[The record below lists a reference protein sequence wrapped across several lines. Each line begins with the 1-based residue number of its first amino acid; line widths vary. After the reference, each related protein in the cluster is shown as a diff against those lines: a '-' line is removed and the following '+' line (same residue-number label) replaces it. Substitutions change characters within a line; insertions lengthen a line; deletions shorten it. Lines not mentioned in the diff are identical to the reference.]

1 MEKQN
6 RRIVHVLILMCFLF
20 LSIIVYLTYF
30 EIFEKDRIMSS
41 SYNRRQ
47 WEQEDTTQRGS
58 IVDRNGTVLA
68 YSNDVGGKQ
77 ERIYPYGR
85 LYSQVIGYNSRA
97 YGKSQLEA
105 QYNNELLNIWE
116 FSPITGLRNLLEGEQ
131 KTGNDL
137 YLTLDHKLQKKA
149 GQLLGSRKGAIV
161 VMRPRTGEILAM
173 VSKPDFD
180 PASAKLEQN
189 WQEMVE
195 SDDHPFL
202 PRATQGLYAPG
213 STFKVLISAAALEN
227 GAGSG
232 IYDDKGSIVIDG
244 MEIGNYGKE
253 AYGNIDMAGAFAVSS
268 NVVFAQI
275 GVELGEKNIR
285 DIAARAGMNRDIPF
299 DINTGTSRFPYK
311 TMGKT
316 ELAAVG
322 IGQGR
327 LQVTPLFMAMIASG
341 IANDGV
347 IMKPYIVE
355 RVVSTDDAVIR
366 TAQQEV
372 FSRLT
377 SPEIAAEVNRMMQ
390 GVVKTGTG
398 KSAAIKGVKVAGKS
412 GTAEN
417 ELSGIQKNREHAWFI
432 SFAPADD
439 PQVAVAVVLEYGGST
454 GGKAAAPIAREL
466 MRLSLSEG

>member
-6 RRIVHVLILMCFLF
+6 RRIIHVLIFMSFLF

-30 EIFEKDRIMSS
+30 EIFEKDSILTS

-47 WEQEDTTQRGS
+47 WEKEDTTQRGS
-58 IVDRNGTVLA
+58 ILDRNGTVLA
-68 YSNDVGGKQ
+68 YSKGTGSKQ
-77 ERIYPYGR
+77 ERVYPYGR

-105 QYNNELLNIWE
+105 KYNNELLNIWE
-116 FSPITGLRNLLEGEQ
+116 FSPVTGLSNLLKGEQ

-149 GQLLGSRKGAIV
+149 EELLGNKNGAIV
-161 VMRPRTGEILAM
+161 VMRPKTGEVLAM

-180 PASAKLEQN
+180 PSSAKLAQN

-195 SDDHPFL
+195 SADHPFL

-227 GAGSG
+227 GVGAG
-232 IYDDKGSIVIDG
+232 IYDDNGSIVING
-244 MEIGNYGKE
+244 MEISNYGKE
-253 AYGNIDMAGAFAVSS
+253 AFGKIDMTGALAVSS
-268 NVVFAQI
+268 NVVFSQI
-275 GVELGEKNIR
+275 GVALGEKNIR

-299 DINTGTSRFPYK
+299 DINASSSRFPYK

-316 ELAAVG
+316 DLAAVG

-327 LQVTPLFMAMIASG
+327 LQVTPLFMAMLASG

-347 IMKPYIVE
+347 IMKPYMVE
-355 RVVSTDDAVIR
+355 RVVSPNDTVIR
-366 TAQQEV
+366 TAQPEV

-377 SPEIAAEVNRMMQ
+377 SPEIAAQVNKMMQ
-390 GVVKTGTG
+390 SVVETGTG

-417 ELSGIQKNREHAWFI
+417 ELSGIQKNKEHAWFI

-439 PQVAVAVVLEYGGST
+439 PKVAVAVVLEYGGST
-454 GGKAAAPIAREL
+454 GGKAAAPIAREI

>member
-20 LSIIVYLTYF
+20 LSIIIYLTYF
-30 EIFEKDRIMSS
+30 EIFEKDRILSS

-47 WEQEDTTQRGS
+47 WEQEDTTRRGS
-58 IVDRNGTVLA
+58 ILDRNGTVLA
-68 YSNDVGGKQ
+68 YSKGDGSKQ
-77 ERIYPYGR
+77 ERTYPYGR
-85 LYSQVIGYNSRA
+85 LYSQVIGYNSRT

-116 FSPITGLRNLLEGEQ
+116 FSPITGLRNLLEGEK
-131 KTGNDL
+131 KTGNNL

-149 GQLLGSRKGAIV
+149 DQLLGSRKGAIV
-161 VMRPRTGEILAM
+161 VMRPKTGEVLAM
-173 VSKPDFD
+173 VSKPDFE
-180 PASAKLEQN
+180 PGSAKLEQN

-195 SDDHPFL
+195 AEDHPFL

-227 GAGSG
+227 GVGLG
-232 IYDDKGSIVIDG
+232 NYDDKGSIVIDG
-244 MEIGNYGKE
+244 MKISNYGKE
-253 AYGNIDMAGAFAVSS
+253 ANGNIDMSGALAVSS
-268 NVVFAQI
+268 NVVFSQI
-275 GVELGEKNIR
+275 GVELGEKNLR
-285 DIAARAGMNRDIPF
+285 DIASRAGMNRDIPF
-299 DINTGTSRFPYK
+299 DINAGVSRFPYK

-316 ELAAVG
+316 DLAAVG

-347 IMKPYIVE
+347 IMRPYLVE
-355 RVVSTDDAVIR
+355 RVVSPNDAVIR
-366 TAQQEV
+366 TTQQEM

-377 SPEIAAEVNRMMQ
+377 SPEIAAEVNIMMQ

-398 KSAAIKGVKVAGKS
+398 KSAAIKGIKVAGKS

-417 ELSGIQKNREHAWFI
+417 ELSGIQKNKEHAWFI

-454 GGKAAAPIAREL
+454 GGRAAAPIAREL
-466 MRLSLSEG
+466 MRLSMSEG